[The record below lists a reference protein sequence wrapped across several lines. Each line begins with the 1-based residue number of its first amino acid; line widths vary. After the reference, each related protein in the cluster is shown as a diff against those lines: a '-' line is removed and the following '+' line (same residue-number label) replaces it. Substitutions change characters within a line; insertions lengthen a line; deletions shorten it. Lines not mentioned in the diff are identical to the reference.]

1 MKMANYIYSILRSQL
16 MVMYSWGFNSP
27 TPLTNGLQFKVE
39 GFIHKGYVSVI
50 YNEGKDLFDI
60 SLFNCQMVIIKKIE
74 GIYFDQLVEVI
85 DNEVEK
91 VNDYENR
98 VKQEY
103 FLMENE

>member
-1 MKMANYIYSILRSQL
+1 MEMANYIYSILKSQL
-16 MVMYSWGFNSP
+16 NILWSWGLNSP
-27 TPLTNGLQFKVE
+27 VALSNGLQFKIQ
-39 GFIHKGYVSVI
+39 GFKHKGYVTII

-60 SLFNCQMVIIKKIE
+60 SLFNCQMVIIKKNKDV
-74 GIYFDQLVEVI
+74 YFDQLVEAI

-103 FLMENE
+103 SLI